1 MSVEPWTK
9 LNQNLVLSMNN
20 VELPF
25 IREMFD
31 AIAPKYDFLN
41 RSLSLY
47 QDVIWRRRAI
57 ASLKLGNGREKKMM
71 DVACGTCDMAIEA
84 VRRTKGRLF
93 ITATD
98 FSFNMLALGKAKVEK
113 EPHGASIVLAQG
125 NGLGLPS
132 PDAAYDAVTI
142 AFGIR
147 NIMDRHGALVEFHR
161 CLKKGGRVAVLELT
175 TPTHTFLRGL
185 YLLYFQKI
193 LPLVGGLFSKNRGAY
208 SYLPESV
215 LKFPSH
221 AEFKAIMKGAGFTD
235 VHARPMTFGI
245 VTLFTGRKV

>member
-1 MSVEPWTK
+1 
-9 LNQNLVLSMNN
+9 MNN

-57 ASLKLGNGREKKMM
+57 ASLKLGNGRHKKML

-84 VRRTKGRLF
+84 VRRTQGRLCV
-93 ITATD
+93 IATD
-98 FSFNMLALGKAKVEK
+98 FSFNMLDRGKNKVAN
-113 EPHGASIVLAQG
+113 EPHGNAISLAQG
-125 NGLGLPS
+125 NGLSLPS
-132 PDAAYDAVTI
+132 FDEAYDAVTI

-147 NIMDRHGALVEFHR
+147 NIMDRQGALKEFHR
-161 CLKKGGRVAVLELT
+161 CLKAEGRVAVLELT
-175 TPTHTFLRGL
+175 TPTNKLLRSL
-185 YLLYFQKI
+185 YLLYFQKV
-193 LPLVGGLFSKNRGAY
+193 LPVIGGLFSKNRGAY
-208 SYLPESV
+208 TYLPESV
-215 LKFPSH
+215 LKFPSRV
-221 AEFKAIMKGAGFTD
+221 EFKAIMTEAGFTD

-245 VTLFTGRKV
+245 VTLFTGKKA

>member
-1 MSVEPWTK
+1 
-9 LNQNLVLSMNN
+9 MNN

-31 AIAPKYDFLN
+31 AIAPKYDVLN

-57 ASLKLGNGREKKMM
+57 ASLKLGNGRGKKML

-84 VRRTKGRLF
+84 VRRTQGRLSVV
-93 ITATD
+93 ATD
-98 FSFNMLALGKAKVEK
+98 FSFNMLALGKAKVAE
-113 EPHGASIVLAQG
+113 EPHGKAIALAQG
-125 NGLGLPS
+125 NGLALPS
-132 PDAAYDAVTI
+132 FDDAFDAVTI

-147 NIMDRHGALVEFHR
+147 NIMDRKGALTEFHR
-161 CLKKGGRVAVLELT
+161 CLKKEGRVAVLELT
-175 TPTHTFLRGL
+175 TPTNKVLKSL

-193 LPLVGGLFSKNRGAY
+193 LPVIGGLFSKNRGAY
-208 SYLPESV
+208 TYLPESV

-221 AEFKAIMKGAGFTD
+221 EEFKAIMAEAGFSE

-245 VTLFTGRKV
+245 VTLFTGKKA

>member
-1 MSVEPWTK
+1 MK
-9 LNQNLVLSMNN
+9 N

-57 ASLKLGNGREKKMM
+57 ASLKLDGGRGKKML

-84 VRRTKGRLF
+84 ARQTQGRLAV
-93 ITATD
+93 TATD
-98 FSFNMLALGKAKVEK
+98 FSFNMLALGKAKVAK
-113 EPHGASIVLAQG
+113 EPHGETIHLAQG
-125 NGLGLPS
+125 NGLALPS
-132 PDAAYDAVTI
+132 ADATYDAVTI

-147 NIMDRHGALVEFHR
+147 NIMDRTGALREFHR
-161 CLKKGGRVAVLELT
+161 CLKGGGRVAVLELT
-175 TPTHTFLRGL
+175 TPTHPLLRSL
-185 YLLYFQKI
+185 YLLYFQKV
-193 LPLVGGLFSKNRGAY
+193 LPLIGGLFSKNRGAY

-221 AEFKAIMKGAGFTD
+221 DEFKALMGEAGFTD
-235 VHARPMTFGI
+235 LHARPMTFGI
-245 VTLFTGRKV
+245 VTLFTGRKN

>member
-1 MSVEPWTK
+1 
-9 LNQNLVLSMNN
+9 MNN

-57 ASLKLGNGREKKMM
+57 ASLGLGNGRGKKML

-84 VRRTKGRLF
+84 ARRTQGRLTV
-93 ITATD
+93 TATD
-98 FSFNMLALGKAKVEK
+98 FSFNMLALGNIKVAH
-113 EPHGASIVLAQG
+113 EPHGKAISLAQG
-125 NGLGLPS
+125 NGLALPS
-132 PDAAYDAVTI
+132 FDAAYDAVTI

-147 NIMDRHGALVEFHR
+147 NIMDRKGALQEFHR
-161 CLKKGGRVAVLELT
+161 CLKNNGRVAVLELT
-175 TPTHTFLRGL
+175 TPTHTLLRSL
-185 YLLYFQKI
+185 YLLYFQKV
-193 LPLVGGLFSKNRGAY
+193 LPLIGGLFSKNRGAY
-208 SYLPESV
+208 TYLPESV

-221 AEFKAIMKGAGFTD
+221 AEFKAIMTDAGFTE
-235 VHARPMTFGI
+235 VQARPMTFGI
-245 VTLFTGRKV
+245 VTLFTGKKA

>member
-1 MSVEPWTK
+1 
-9 LNQNLVLSMNN
+9 MNN

-57 ASLKLGNGREKKMM
+57 ASLKLGNGRGKKML

-84 VRRTKGRLF
+84 VRRTQGRLGV
-93 ITATD
+93 TATD
-98 FSFNMLALGKAKVEK
+98 FSFNMLALGKTKVAK
-113 EPHGASIVLAQG
+113 EPHGKTISLAQG
-125 NGLGLPS
+125 NGLALPS
-132 PDAAYDAVTI
+132 FDGAYDAVTI

-147 NIMDRHGALVEFHR
+147 NIMDRKGALEEFHR
-161 CLKKGGRVAVLELT
+161 C
-175 TPTHTFLRGL
+175 
-185 YLLYFQKI
+185 
-193 LPLVGGLFSKNRGAY
+193 
-208 SYLPESV
+208 

-221 AEFKAIMKGAGFTD
+221 AEFKAIMTEAGFTD

-245 VTLFTGRKV
+245 VTLFTGKKG

>member
-1 MSVEPWTK
+1 
-9 LNQNLVLSMNN
+9 MNN

-57 ASLKLGNGREKKMM
+57 ASLKLGNGRGKKML

-84 VRRTKGRLF
+84 VRRTQGRLSV
-93 ITATD
+93 TATD
-98 FSFNMLALGKAKVEK
+98 FSFNMLALGKTKVAK
-113 EPHGASIVLAQG
+113 EPHGKAIALAQG
-125 NGLGLPS
+125 NGLALPS
-132 PDAAYDAVTI
+132 FEEAYDAVTI

-147 NIMDRHGALVEFHR
+147 NIMDRKGALEEFHR
-161 CLKKGGRVAVLELT
+161 CLKEEGRVAVLELT
-175 TPTHTFLRGL
+175 TPTNKLLRGL
-185 YLLYFQKI
+185 YLLYFQKV
-193 LPLVGGLFSKNRGAY
+193 LPIIGGLFSKNKGAY
-208 SYLPESV
+208 SYLPDSV

-221 AEFKAIMKGAGFTD
+221 AEFKAIMTEAGFTD

-245 VTLFTGRKV
+245 VTLFTGKKG